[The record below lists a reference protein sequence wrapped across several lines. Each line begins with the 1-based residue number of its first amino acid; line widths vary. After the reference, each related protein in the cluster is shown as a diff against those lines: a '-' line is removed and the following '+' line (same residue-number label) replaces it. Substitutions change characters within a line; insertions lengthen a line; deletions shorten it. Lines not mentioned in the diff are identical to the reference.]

1 MLLPEE
7 VGISDFAISHFTNL
21 KKEIHEISF
30 PNLTPSNHSYLAD
43 NKKRLNGAKSYAK
56 NRKLGDSIFS

>member
-30 PNLTPSNHSYLAD
+30 PNLTPSIILISLTIRKDYMVPNHMPKIE
-43 NKKRLNGAKSYAK
+43 N
-56 NRKLGDSIFS
+56 